1 MIPYRV
7 HTDTAYFIV
16 IQRIMSN
23 FAAVKI
29 ARNSPLTGL
38 ETRFTSALKT
48 CKYEE
53 YFQNKLLF
61 TKQLFE
67 QRWESI
73 DYDAY
78 SS

>member
-7 HTDTAYFIV
+7 RTDTAYFIV

-23 FAAVKI
+23 FATVKTM
-29 ARNSPLTGL
+29 RNSPMNGS
-38 ETRFTSALKT
+38 ETQFIFAPKT
-48 CKYEE
+48 CKYEK

-61 TKQLFE
+61 AKQLFE
-67 QRWESI
+67 QRRKSI
-73 DYDAY
+73 NYDAY

>member
-23 FAAVKI
+23 FAAVKTM
-29 ARNSPLTGL
+29 RNSPVNGS
-38 ETRFTSALKT
+38 ETHFTSALKT

-53 YFQNKLLF
+53 YF
-61 TKQLFE
+61 
-67 QRWESI
+67 
-73 DYDAY
+73 
-78 SS
+78 

>member
-29 ARNSPLTGL
+29 ARNR
-38 ETRFTSALKT
+38 EF
-48 CKYEE
+48 
-53 YFQNKLLF
+53 NKQVQIYL
-61 TKQLFE
+61 
-67 QRWESI
+67 I
-73 DYDAY
+73 